1 MFVTMT
7 KIHPHCENLASQV
20 NQILELLQKNQEM
33 RSHFD
38 IYPVETSLRKAISP
52 RFEIVFAGAFSAG
65 KSMLIN
71 ALLER
76 ELLYSAEGHATGI
89 ECYIEYA
96 PLDKERVVM
105 TFLSETE
112 ILQQIIAISQRVN
125 INLQDVSITDSHIID
140 GIKQKCQEIIDKEGG
155 VNKSELAKQANALML
170 LAEGFESNKD
180 KIKPHDNATYSME
193 QFNFNNLAEAASY
206 ARRGKNSA
214 VLKRLDYYCY
224 HPLLEDGNVLVDLP
238 GIDAPIEKDAKL
250 SLDKIAN
257 PDTSLV
263 ICVLKPA
270 SAGDLTQK
278 ETELLETI
286 KSNPAIRNRV
296 FYVFN
301 RIDETWYSGQL
312 RQRLDNLINS
322 DFSHTNRVYKTSG
335 LLGFYGSQ
343 IKNTSEVNRFG
354 LDSIFAD
361 SIKGIGGEE
370 ETPQFVSEFNNYCA
384 NSGKLTATNFRVSVN
399 GYDTPNQNYVRIL
412 KEWGMPLIDKLIQ
425 DSGIIFFKEEITRY
439 LTEEKRPEL
448 FKNLSDDLQPL
459 CLTLKKEYQKQQR
472 ELYSQP
478 QEIELMKQQELT
490 RLNNKLQEIG
500 NDFYSYLDEE
510 VNRLINQEN
519 KQFNQDFQQLQSR
532 FVNHL
537 DELLDAFSVSET
549 YSLAVKAHPRN
560 QTAPLIAVLVEA
572 LYYISNSLE
581 DVLIEELQYLVF
593 NYVND
598 LVTAVRKQ
606 GFYLELTRLLNGDA
620 GIYDELSALEN
631 KLYQALKAVATS
643 ECDRYVRETP
653 QFYSEGTFSIYQFR
667 ETLKQTSQAY
677 DASSMVEAEPAIRQ
691 LLKLDFE
698 PKVNTTIR
706 QVFRQTINQNI
717 KTNLLPLAKQLA
729 DNILQQYDIARD
741 NLQQTLEQEA
751 KEKIAYNQQLM
762 TEIKQDILVYNEAIS
777 GINNCL
783 EAMKVFENKLPLINL
798 LD

>member
-1 MFVTMT
+1 M
-7 KIHPHCENLASQV
+7 
-20 NQILELLQKNQEM
+20 
-33 RSHFD
+33 
-38 IYPVETSLRKAISP
+38 
-52 RFEIVFAGAFSAG
+52 
-65 KSMLIN
+65 
-71 ALLER
+71 AL
-76 ELLYSAEGHATGI
+76 S
-89 ECYIEYA
+89 
-96 PLDKERVVM
+96 
-105 TFLSETE
+105 
-112 ILQQIIAISQRVN
+112 
-125 INLQDVSITDSHIID
+125 
-140 GIKQKCQEIIDKEGG
+140 
-155 VNKSELAKQANALML
+155 
-170 LAEGFESNKD
+170 
-180 KIKPHDNATYSME
+180 
-193 QFNFNNLAEAASY
+193 
-206 ARRGKNSA
+206 
-214 VLKRLDYYCY
+214 
-224 HPLLEDGNVLVDLP
+224 
-238 GIDAPIEKDAKL
+238 
-250 SLDKIAN
+250 
-257 PDTSLV
+257 
-263 ICVLKPA
+263 
-270 SAGDLTQK
+270 
-278 ETELLETI
+278 
-286 KSNPAIRNRV
+286 
-296 FYVFN
+296 
-301 RIDETWYSGQL
+301 
-312 RQRLDNLINS
+312 
-322 DFSHTNRVYKTSG
+322 
-335 LLGFYGSQ
+335 
-343 IKNTSEVNRFG
+343 
-354 LDSIFAD
+354 
-361 SIKGIGGEE
+361 
-370 ETPQFVSEFNNYCA
+370 
-384 NSGKLTATNFRVSVN
+384 
-399 GYDTPNQNYVRIL
+399 
-412 KEWGMPLIDKLIQ
+412 
-425 DSGIIFFKEEITRY
+425 FFKEEITRY

-448 FKNLSDDLQPL
+448 FKNLADDLQPL
-459 CLTLKKEYQKQQR
+459 CLALKKDYQTQQR
-472 ELYSQP
+472 ELDSQP

-751 KEKIAYNQQLM
+751 KEKNRL
-762 TEIKQDILVYNEAIS
+762 
-777 GINNCL
+777 
-783 EAMKVFENKLPLINL
+783 
-798 LD
+798 